1 MWPRRYLIQNHT
13 HIKSI
18 LQLSLKN
25 LDNSSP
31 RAKEI
36 ISNFGSALVDSSG
49 TSINQPTE
57 TPKSLTP
64 YQYSL
69 AKSLGTSAKK
79 MIVTT
84 VSTCGK

>member
-1 MWPRRYLIQNHT
+1 M
-13 HIKSI
+13 

-25 LDNSSP
+25 LGNSSP
-31 RAKEI
+31 RAKKI
-36 ISNFGSALVDSSG
+36 ISNFGSALVDSSE

-64 YQYSL
+64 YQYSQ
-69 AKSLGTSAKK
+69 AKFLGTSAKK
-79 MIVTT
+79 TIATT